1 MLENE
6 NKILICFYSNQYA
19 NNIFASCFNIDE
31 NYTLYGQTI
40 NYTCSYE
47 WGAEAFIISSIIKN
61 QNKFFVCLANQIIF
75 CTIYDNNE
83 KKFGNWSEVKYD
95 KLYKEMIQLY
105 YFEENQKI
113 ILFYINIQP
122 FSFNNQ
128 GKLEQNG
135 TCSCPNTYTK
145 AYSYYFLNYDNS
157 SKTYHLISNHDVV
170 YNCSINIS
178 VIPNFIEL
186 NSNENEKIPTMEIG
200 SNQITNTLSMH
211 SETVFVSTHLNRFH
225 TSETIFFTSNNKY
238 DTTTISTL
246 STKIINSISTTSLLI
261 NESSIKT
268 YNINTITSNIFSD
281 SILAGE
287 TYTNKNN
294 ISTTSIKITN
304 NISTDSLQSIIKT
317 DNINTMTNFIFTDS
331 LLTEE
336 TSTNTNSTYIRPV
349 NPTTINS
356 IILLENFNITKE
368 NILKEI
374 QSIAENIEIGKTYKK
389 EEEDF
394 SLYIYPTNSTFLT
407 SVTHVNFSE
416 CESILRKHY
425 KMPDTSIMTF
435 FQIELKNDDSTSLI
449 NQVEYQAY
457 YNNTFLD
464 LSLCNNTNI
473 KVYYSIKD
481 NSLIDFSS
489 VASFKD
495 SGIDIFN
502 INDSFFNDI
511 CHPYSNGED
520 DLILKDRI
528 KDIYLNYS
536 LCEQGCTYNEVDLDY
551 MTIACDCQVKDSIS
565 TVVSPLNLDN
575 IIETPSN
582 FEIIK
587 CYNLVFSWDGKLNNI
602 GFWIFL
608 LLVLLQGP
616 LLMYYFCKGI
626 KLIRTYIKDEMIKYG
641 YIKGNKKKRIKTI
654 KNSGK
659 KGKKLGK
666 NANKKIKSSSNKS
679 NKKSTKSTKSAPPKN
694 KKNKVVLKGK
704 NKRINNKINNK
715 MDDKSSSINNLK
727 STFNSEIIREINS
740 EKKNKKNKITKYNK
754 TKKISNKTKNK
765 ANLLTQ
771 AFDEIPNEKT
781 KENNKNINKYFLINI
796 NLNLSRNKKYVPPDS
811 HIILNNYTFKEAV
824 KYDLRHLCVIFYIFI
839 LSKQILFHTF
849 LYRSPIELFSI
860 RLSLFIF
867 IFSSD
872 LALNAFF
879 YFNNN
884 ISKKYKANKNL
895 FLFTFTDNITI
906 ILITTLCVFIFLTLI
921 AKLSNSVYDIR
932 EVFMKEEEKLIKDKK
947 YTVTEKR
954 KKEIL
959 LEVET
964 ILNKYKT
971 KITILVI
978 LEIIIMMFYWYY
990 VIAFCH
996 VYSSTQISWILDS
1009 LLSML
1014 SRAIIEMLVS
1024 FLLAKLYRIAVE
1036 SENHCLY
1043 RFAMF
1048 LYNFS

>member
-1 MLENE
+1 MRLFYGLSLYLDFYELIIFSIIFHYEICQLNKSEEFRLNYQKLENMPDDSDFRDDKNQTYMYNSKISTLLNNHFKDSEKKFIHFDLNSIYVLFNESYYEKWFDFNGIFNDVNYYDLIAFSNENNTIDFIISFTSNSKLNFYHYQKNIIDNGTISNNNYSEFQFQLNTGITCHMLENE

-551 MTIACDCQVKDSIS
+551 MTIACDCQVKDNIS

-626 KLIRTYIKDEMIKYG
+626 K
-641 YIKGNKKKRIKTI
+641 
-654 KNSGK
+654 
-659 KGKKLGK
+659 
-666 NANKKIKSSSNKS
+666 
-679 NKKSTKSTKSAPPKN
+679 
-694 KKNKVVLKGK
+694 
-704 NKRINNKINNK
+704 
-715 MDDKSSSINNLK
+715 
-727 STFNSEIIREINS
+727 
-740 EKKNKKNKITKYNK
+740 
-754 TKKISNKTKNK
+754 
-765 ANLLTQ
+765 
-771 AFDEIPNEKT
+771 
-781 KENNKNINKYFLINI
+781 
-796 NLNLSRNKKYVPPDS
+796 
-811 HIILNNYTFKEAV
+811 
-824 KYDLRHLCVIFYIFI
+824 
-839 LSKQILFHTF
+839 
-849 LYRSPIELFSI
+849 
-860 RLSLFIF
+860 
-867 IFSSD
+867 
-872 LALNAFF
+872 
-879 YFNNN
+879 
-884 ISKKYKANKNL
+884 
-895 FLFTFTDNITI
+895 
-906 ILITTLCVFIFLTLI
+906 
-921 AKLSNSVYDIR
+921 
-932 EVFMKEEEKLIKDKK
+932 
-947 YTVTEKR
+947 
-954 KKEIL
+954 
-959 LEVET
+959 
-964 ILNKYKT
+964 
-971 KITILVI
+971 
-978 LEIIIMMFYWYY
+978 
-990 VIAFCH
+990 
-996 VYSSTQISWILDS
+996 
-1009 LLSML
+1009 
-1014 SRAIIEMLVS
+1014 
-1024 FLLAKLYRIAVE
+1024 
-1036 SENHCLY
+1036 
-1043 RFAMF
+1043 
-1048 LYNFS
+1048 

>member
-1 MLENE
+1 
-6 NKILICFYSNQYA
+6 
-19 NNIFASCFNIDE
+19 
-31 NYTLYGQTI
+31 
-40 NYTCSYE
+40 
-47 WGAEAFIISSIIKN
+47 
-61 QNKFFVCLANQIIF
+61 
-75 CTIYDNNE
+75 
-83 KKFGNWSEVKYD
+83 
-95 KLYKEMIQLY
+95 
-105 YFEENQKI
+105 
-113 ILFYINIQP
+113 
-122 FSFNNQ
+122 
-128 GKLEQNG
+128 
-135 TCSCPNTYTK
+135 
-145 AYSYYFLNYDNS
+145 
-157 SKTYHLISNHDVV
+157 
-170 YNCSINIS
+170 
-178 VIPNFIEL
+178 
-186 NSNENEKIPTMEIG
+186 
-200 SNQITNTLSMH
+200 
-211 SETVFVSTHLNRFH
+211 
-225 TSETIFFTSNNKY
+225 
-238 DTTTISTL
+238 
-246 STKIINSISTTSLLI
+246 
-261 NESSIKT
+261 
-268 YNINTITSNIFSD
+268 
-281 SILAGE
+281 
-287 TYTNKNN
+287 
-294 ISTTSIKITN
+294 
-304 NISTDSLQSIIKT
+304 
-317 DNINTMTNFIFTDS
+317 
-331 LLTEE
+331 
-336 TSTNTNSTYIRPV
+336 
-349 NPTTINS
+349 
-356 IILLENFNITKE
+356 
-368 NILKEI
+368 
-374 QSIAENIEIGKTYKK
+374 
-389 EEEDF
+389 
-394 SLYIYPTNSTFLT
+394 
-407 SVTHVNFSE
+407 
-416 CESILRKHY
+416 
-425 KMPDTSIMTF
+425 
-435 FQIELKNDDSTSLI
+435 
-449 NQVEYQAY
+449 
-457 YNNTFLD
+457 
-464 LSLCNNTNI
+464 
-473 KVYYSIKD
+473 
-481 NSLIDFSS
+481 
-489 VASFKD
+489 
-495 SGIDIFN
+495 
-502 INDSFFNDI
+502 
-511 CHPYSNGED
+511 
-520 DLILKDRI
+520 
-528 KDIYLNYS
+528 
-536 LCEQGCTYNEVDLDY
+536 
-551 MTIACDCQVKDSIS
+551 
-565 TVVSPLNLDN
+565 
-575 IIETPSN
+575 
-582 FEIIK
+582 
-587 CYNLVFSWDGKLNNI
+587 
-602 GFWIFL
+602 
-608 LLVLLQGP
+608 
-616 LLMYYFCKGI
+616 
-626 KLIRTYIKDEMIKYG
+626 MIKYG

-727 STFNSEIIREINS
+727 STFNSEIVREINS

-754 TKKISNKTKNK
+754 TKKISNKIKNK

-796 NLNLSRNKKYVPPDS
+796 NLNLSRSKKYVPPDS